1 MKQVRMDNRVYIG
14 AENLLHA
21 QVKAMEKLV
30 KKYPPC
36 SMIVDVLVKYSSIV
50 AGELFGYT
58 EEGEDHGDVQ

>member
-14 AENLLHA
+14 AENLLNA
-21 QVKAMEKLV
+21 QVKATKKLV
-30 KKYPPC
+30 EKYPPC
-36 SMIVDVLVKYSSIV
+36 VMILDVLAKYSSIL

>member
-1 MKQVRMDNRVYIG
+1 MDNRVYIG
-14 AENLLHA
+14 AENLLNA

-36 SMIVDVLVKYSSIV
+36 AMILDVLAKYSSIV

-58 EEGEDHGDVQ
+58 EEDEDHGDVQ